1 MKLKKLSLSII
12 TVLHAGLTTNALA
25 QDNTQESA
33 TGDQLEVIEVKG
45 FRSSLNKSLL
55 TKRANVNSM
64 ESISAEDIG
73 KFPDLNLAESLQRIS
88 GVSISREGGEGRR
101 ITLRGLGPDFTRAT
115 LNGMEIPAETDQ
127 LDSSISALSGG
138 RAFDFN
144 VFASE
149 LFNRVDVQK
158 SPTASMEE
166 GGIAGSVNLYTAKP
180 FDNPGFHYAGSAQA
194 NYNDVSEET
203 NPRTAVMVSNT
214 FDDDKFGVLFSL
226 AYSTRN
232 VNQQGFGT
240 VGWQTPVNNNMTY
253 ADTSSTNISGSPSG
267 ADCQLNGADVDA
279 INCLYAPRIPRPDY
293 FGNEQTRLG
302 ITSSFQYAP
311 SDNVLLTF
319 DYLHSQLENER
330 SYYHMYAMFRNYFN
344 QITPTSVTVAPNGQQ
359 IIAGEFD
366 GITNRVESRE
376 TTSDTAFNQYVL
388 SGEFGLTDRLIV
400 DAMVGY
406 AEIDFSRDEFR
417 HIMDSTEPHSFGFD
431 FTGNPNA
438 ALLDFQFDYNDP
450 ALYNLSS
457 YDLQDQTDKENLTA
471 KFDGK
476 YVADMVEVKAGVA
489 YNNRKVSRQYFG
501 LPTFSTGSA
510 EGLTEM
516 LPISNFGDGFDGNLF
531 PFVVADFDAVKDAIG
546 PLNWQ
551 SQDQKNTQVEEETMA
566 VYLEFNTDFDIA
578 DMILRTNFGMR
589 YVDTTATST
598 GYIRLENSVE
608 TIVAEHDYKNFL
620 PALNLALEP
629 ADDLIVRLGLTRS
642 MTRPSL
648 NTLNPGNPAFRY
660 IEGFVTVGNPYLDPY
675 VSNNV
680 DFGVEWY
687 FDEESLLSATLF
699 YKDIETY
706 IRSTQEEKLVDS
718 IYYTAINNDPVYDPA
733 ITVNP
738 FNEPYTHYSYDNGDG
753 TTINGFEISYQQ
765 PFNFLPAPFD
775 NFGTVANYTR
785 VSSGEI
791 VGVSENS
798 YNFTLYYETEKYGAR
813 LSANSRDDYFIE
825 VPGIT
830 GNAENGVT
838 GPTNIDFSSFYNWS
852 DNLTFSFEVI
862 NLTDEYSRLFVTGD
876 GSLDMVR
883 EYNNTGRQFF
893 LGVRYHN

>member
-1 MKLKKLSLSII
+1 MKLKKLTIS
-12 TVLHAGLTTNALA
+12 VVVAMNAGFTCSVLA
-25 QDNTQESA
+25 QQSGTEA
-33 TGDQLEVIEVKG
+33 TDVEVIEVQG
-45 FRSSLNKSLL
+45 FRGSLNKSLL

-180 FDNPGFHYAGSAQA
+180 FDNPGLHYAGSAQA
-194 NYNDVSEET
+194 NYNDVAEKT

-226 AYSTRN
+226 AYSTRD

-253 ADTSSTNISGSPSG
+253 ADTSGLQINGSPAISSCALG
-267 ADCQLNGADVDA
+267 DDAVDPV
-279 INCLYAPRIPRPDY
+279 NCLYAPRIPRPDY
-293 FGNEQTRLG
+293 FGNGQKRLG
-302 ITSSFQYAP
+302 ITTAFQYAP
-311 SDNVLLTF
+311 SDDVMLTF

-344 QITPTSVTVAPNGQQ
+344 QITPTAVTIAPNGQQ
-359 IIAGEFD
+359 LMAGQFD
-366 GITNRVESRE
+366 GVTNRVESRE

-388 SGEFGLTDRLIV
+388 SGEFAITDRLVV
-400 DAMVGY
+400 DAMVGF
-406 AEIDFSRDEFR
+406 AEIDFSREEFR
-417 HIMDSTEPHSFGFD
+417 HIMDSVDPHSFAFD
-431 FTGNPNA
+431 FSDNPNA

-457 YDLQDQTDKENLTA
+457 YDLKDQTDKENLTSKIDA
-471 KFDGK
+471 R
-476 YVADMVEVKAGVA
+476 YVGDNVEVKAGFA
-489 YNNRKVSRQYFG
+489 FNNRKVSRAYSG
-501 LPTFSTGSA
+501 LPTFSVESA
-510 EGLTEM
+510 DGLTQM
-516 LPISNFGDGFDGNLF
+516 LPVDNFGDGFNGNLF
-531 PFVVADFDAVKDAIG
+531 PFVVADFAAVKNAIG
-546 PLNWQ
+546 TLNWE
-551 SQDQKNTQVEEETMA
+551 SQKQKDSEVEEETMA
-566 VYLEFNTDFDIA
+566 VYLEFNTEFDIA

-589 YVDTTATST
+589 YVDSTATST
-598 GYIRLENSVE
+598 GYIRLADSVE
-608 TIVAEHDYKNFL
+608 TVEAEHSYKNFL

-629 ADDLIVRLGLTRS
+629 TDDLIVRLGLTRS

-687 FDEESLLSATLF
+687 FDEESLLSATVF
-699 YKDIETY
+699 YKNIETY
-706 IRSTQEEKLVDS
+706 IRSTQEDRMVDS
-718 IYYTAINNDPVYDPA
+718 IYYTAIENDPVYDPA

-738 FNEPYTHYSYDNGDG
+738 FNQPYTHYSYDNGEG
-753 TTINGFEISYQQ
+753 TSINGLELSYQQ
-765 PFNFLPAPFD
+765 PFSFLPAPFND
-775 NFGTVANYTR
+775 LGIVANYTR

-798 YNFTLYYETEKYGAR
+798 YNLTIYYETEKYGAR
-813 LSANSRDDYFIE
+813 VSANSRDDYFIE

-830 GNAENGVT
+830 GNRENGVT

-852 DNLTFSFEVI
+852 ENLTFTFEVI